1 MVSKLKFITNDSKVH
16 LEEREGTELGCADKE
31 LFQILEQLMFQ
42 SQPWFTSEVIW
53 RFVLIRI

>member
-16 LEEREGTELGCADKE
+16 LEGTELGCADKE